1 MPTASV
7 LHDWRGQLSWGRVCA
22 AVALAVAVWR
32 EFTGADLA
40 HVGLWLGVAVGNYSA
55 SKLTEV
61 LCSSTSPT
69 AGPSANAA
77 GAASASPALSSAKGD
92 A

>member
-1 MPTASV
+1 MSIASV

-22 AVALAVAVWR
+22 AVALVVAVWR
-32 EFTGADLA
+32 ESKGADLA

-61 LCSSTSPT
+61 LCRSTSPST
-69 AGPSANAA
+69 GAPVPAA
-77 GAASASPALSSAKGD
+77 GESAASTTTTLPEAL
-92 A
+92 

>member
-1 MPTASV
+1 MSIASV

-22 AVALAVAVWR
+22 AVALVVAVWR

-61 LCSSTSPT
+61 LCRSTSPT
-69 AGPSANAA
+69 TGAPVPAA
-77 GAASASPALSSAKGD
+77 GESAASTTTTSPEAL
-92 A
+92 